1 MRKLHFAFI
10 PLLAAGVPLGAAGLA
25 AHEAEPAPP
34 ATITVYKTPQCGCC
48 RTWVDHLR
56 KNGFEVTVHD
66 LDDLSAVKTKL
77 GVPPDLGSCH
87 TAVAGSYVVEGHVP
101 AADIKKLLSTK
112 PKVAGVAVPGMPAGS
127 PGMEVPPGRK
137 ADKYDVIAFAKDGKR
152 SVFAAH

>member
-10 PLLAAGVPLGAAGLA
+10 PLLAVGVPLGAAGLSIG
-25 AHEAEPAPP
+25 EAEAPP
-34 ATITVYKTPQCGCC
+34 PVAITVYKTPQCGCC

-56 KNGFEVTVHD
+56 KHGFEVTTHD
-66 LDDLSAVKTKL
+66 VDDISAIKTKL
-77 GVPPDLGSCH
+77 GVPTDLASCH

-101 AADIKKLLSTK
+101 AADIQKLLATK
-112 PKVAGVAVPGMPAGS
+112 PKVAGVAVPGMPVGS
-127 PGMEVPPGRK
+127 PGMEVPGRK